1 MSVVSDTLIANMA
14 LDNVGAKSV
23 IASIGENSPEAK
35 ACKLWYDMSRRQA
48 LEAYNWSFARR
59 KLTLA
64 SHSDPAPEPR
74 WNFRYQYPVDCVK
87 ARLIENPLGEDADAI
102 PFDLELSDDASVK
115 TIVTNQDDAVLIYT
129 ADITQ
134 TSLFSMFFVDTLSS
148 LLAARI
154 AIKLTGKRTLK
165 GDMIQQYNA
174 LLRIAPAHDANEAV
188 GKKPRE
194 AEHIRARG

>member
-23 IASIGENSPEAK
+23 IASLNENSPEAK
-35 ACKLWYDMSRRQA
+35 ACKLWYDMSRKQA
-48 LEAYNWSFARR
+48 LEAYDWSFARR
-59 KLTLA
+59 RLTLA
-64 SHSDPAPEPR
+64 SHSDAAPELR
-74 WNFRYQYPVDCVK
+74 WNFRYQYPADCLK
-87 ARLIENPLGEDADAI
+87 ARMIENPLGHEADAI
-102 PFDLELSDDASVK
+102 PFEIELSDDASVK
-115 TIVTNQDDAVLIYT
+115 TIVTNEDDAVLIYT
-129 ADITQ
+129 GDISQ
-134 TSLFSMFFVDTLSS
+134 TSLFSMFFVDTLAS

-174 LLRIAPAHDANEAV
+174 LLRMAPAHDANEAV